1 MAQDPNLLMRMD
13 IVGDHIETWIRREL
27 EWTDRHTNALLD
39 VVLGDRFRNAL
50 FQRIVED
57 SKLRNEI
64 HTRIN
69 NRESMAG

>member
-1 MAQDPNLLMRMD
+1 MAHDPNCLMRIE
-13 IVGDHIETWIRREL
+13 IVGDDIETWVKRDI
-27 EWTDRHTNALLD
+27 EWTDRYTNALLD

-57 SKLRNEI
+57 SNLRNEM

-69 NRESMAG
+69 NRQSIAG